1 MKKLAILFI
10 LCFFGQ
16 TAFSQT
22 APTYS
27 KEYVVG
33 QSNEIKAY
41 FSLSE
46 PTSMQIM
53 NILYETNEYIKEVN
67 ARVDIEESQKGEKRF
82 GAYRTM
88 DQKIN
93 MYLTVE
99 QQQDYDN
106 FKQQSTYFQY

>member
-22 APTYS
+22 PPAYS
-27 KEYVVG
+27 KEFVVA
-33 QSNEIKAY
+33 QSSEIKAY
-41 FSLSE
+41 FNFSE
-46 PTSMQIM
+46 PTTMQVM
-53 NILYETNEYIKEVN
+53 NILYETNEYLKEVN
-67 ARVDIEESQKGEKRF
+67 ARVDLEEDQKVEKRF
-82 GAYRTM
+82 VARRIM
-88 DQKIN
+88 DQKIKN
-93 MYLTVE
+93 YLTIE

>member
-41 FSLSE
+41 FSLSD
-46 PTSMQIM
+46 PTSVQIM
-53 NILYETNEYIKEVN
+53 NILYETNEYLKEVN
-67 ARVDIEESQKGEKRF
+67 ARVDLEESQKVEKRF
-82 GAYRTM
+82 VARRIM
-88 DQKIN
+88 DQKIKN
-93 MYLTVE
+93 YLTIE
-99 QQQDYDN
+99 QQQHYDD
-106 FKQQSTYFQY
+106 FKAQSTYFQY

>member
-10 LCFFGQ
+10 LCFIGQ

-27 KEYVVG
+27 KEYVLG
-33 QSNEIKAY
+33 QTNEITAY

-46 PTSMQIM
+46 QTRLQIM
-53 NILYETNEYIKEVN
+53 RIFYETNEYLKEVN
-67 ARVDIEESQKGEKRF
+67 TRTDLEESQKVEERLT
-82 GAYRTM
+82 ARSIM